1 MDNQEIKTDGAD
13 AMKDI
18 LEEQDKSEETTDNK
32 EEVFSTAKEEDET
45 AENTDNE
52 KKNGTGQTEQSD
64 DDGETENDDE
74 QKTGEKKSF
83 FKKEKKKD
91 KKDELIEELTDK
103 YKRTFAEFDNFRKRS
118 EKEKSAMY
126 EIGAKDIIE
135 KILPVVD
142 NFERGFRAIS
152 EEEKAT
158 PFAEGMDKIYQQLI
172 KTLEDTGVKE
182 IEAMGKEFDPNL
194 HNAVMHVEDEN
205 LGENVVAEVLQ
216 KGYTY
221 RDSVVRHSM
230 VKVAN

>member
-1 MDNQEIKTDGAD
+1 MEEKLKEN
-13 AMKDI
+13 
-18 LEEQDKSEETTDNK
+18 LEEKQSTKEMNTGEK
-32 EEVFSTAKEEDET
+32 EETAKEVQ
-45 AENTDNE
+45 ENIP
-52 KKNGTGQTEQSD
+52 
-64 DDGETENDDE
+64 GETEPENDNE
-74 QKTGEKKSF
+74 EEVTESAEETGAESVEEPGQEKKGF
-83 FKKEKKKD
+83 FKNKKKD

-135 KILPVVD
+135 RILPVVD
-142 NFERGFRAIS
+142 NFERGFQAVP

-158 PFAEGMDKIYQQLI
+158 PFAEGMEKIYQQLL
-172 KTLEDTGVKE
+172 KTLEEVGVKE
-182 IEAMGKEFDPNL
+182 IEAQGQPFDPEY
-194 HNAVMHVEDEN
+194 HNAVMHVEDET

-216 KGYTY
+216 KGYLY